1 MQGSV
6 AHGGDTLEDL
16 AGTYDGVHACVVT
29 FVCVHVTHNTRTPTH
44 ATAQLKR
51 IFPSTPT
58 PCCSGLLIK
67 QINSSDFLQQ
77 NLATGQSLFE
87 IAALQQA
94 HGGGGD
100 DLQEIEAAAAGGGGG
115 DTLEDLARQLV
126 LQLRAGGKGVI
137 ESGMTIICD
146 MTHSWD
152 TTHLHETRR
161 RSRASYV
168 T

>member
-1 MQGSV
+1 M
-6 AHGGDTLEDL
+6 
-16 AGTYDGVHACVVT
+16 
-29 FVCVHVTHNTRTPTH
+29 
-44 ATAQLKR
+44 
-51 IFPSTPT
+51 
-58 PCCSGLLIK
+58 K

-137 ESGMTIICD
+137 ESGMYD
-146 MTHSWD
+146 NNM
-152 TTHLHETRR
+152 
-161 RSRASYV
+161 
-168 T
+168 